1 LKTDPSGKS
10 TCLEVVTFGP
20 YAKGLFVAGSDD
32 MGLAQFACGQVGEL
46 KAWKEVNDEAGA
58 LEAFLRPRQGLGVH
72 VPIPSAFS

>member
-1 LKTDPSGKS
+1 
-10 TCLEVVTFGP
+10 
-20 YAKGLFVAGSDD
+20 